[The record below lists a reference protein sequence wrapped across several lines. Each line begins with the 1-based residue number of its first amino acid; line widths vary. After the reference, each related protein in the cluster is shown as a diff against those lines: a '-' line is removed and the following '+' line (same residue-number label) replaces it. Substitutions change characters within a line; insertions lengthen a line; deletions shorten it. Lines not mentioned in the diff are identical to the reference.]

1 MVYSLCIDPIIF
13 KYFSKQIGRSNVGKS
28 SLINALTADEIAK
41 VAKRPGK
48 TNYLQYIYVPE
59 IGISI
64 VDCPGY
70 GHANKSSKEIK
81 DWAKMLEEYIA
92 EGK

>member
-1 MVYSLCIDPIIF
+1 M
-13 KYFSKQIGRSNVGKS
+13 
-28 SLINALTADEIAK
+28 INALTGDIIAK

-70 GHANKSSKEIK
+70 GHANKSQKERK
-81 DWAKMLEEYIA
+81 SWAKMLEDYIA
-92 EGK
+92 QGK